1 MKRMARGQDLV
12 EFSLVVVMLFA
23 LLAAIFDLGRA
34 VIAYNILQNAVRE
47 GARYAAVNYNTTA
60 ANVDDAI
67 RRRTMLLNQ
76 SRLTINAPQWNFNT
90 NLYKTDPLGALR
102 NATVV
107 VSATYEYRPF
117 FNVLIKAVGAS
128 STLRAQSTMRM
139 EQFAP
144 TPTP

>member
-1 MKRMARGQDLV
+1 MKRFRGGQDLV
-12 EFSLVVVMLFA
+12 EFSLIVLVLFA

-34 VIAYNILQNAVRE
+34 VIYYNVLQNAVRE
-47 GARYAAVNYNTTA
+47 GARYAVVNYNTSA
-60 ANVDDAI
+60 SNVEDAI
-67 RRRTMLLNQ
+67 RRRTMLLDQ
-76 SRLTINAPQWNFNT
+76 SRLTINPPQWNFNT
-90 NLYKTDPLGALR
+90 TLYKTDPMGALR

-117 FNVLIKAVGAS
+117 FNAIIQAIGVS
-128 STLRAQSTMRM
+128 RTLRAQSTMRM